1 MPMFLAIDQG
11 GTKTDVLLAD
21 DKGNIMGFGNDRD
34 WLPVQGERRHVRMI
48 RLRHAVDKAVTKAGL
63 SYSDIDFISA
73 GCIGAD
79 WEFEYEIGRSNIR
92 KTLGI
97 ENVEL
102 YNDCVGALRG
112 GTKIQ
117 GCDCA
122 VLCLGSGANCA
133 VFNRDGKMHTYH
145 YYLKGEHQGAHA
157 IGSFV
162 FQAVFDAKAGIGKQ
176 TMLTELLLN
185 ETGQLN
191 VDDLHME
198 ITTGRSENEQPR
210 YPVYKDYAPLLF
222 RAIDL
227 DDEVAMV
234 YLDWLC
240 KDLVNYIVIGVKELA
255 IGERELN
262 VVLSGGVPKSG
273 DIMSRCLLTHLQ
285 QALPNAQLIDAKFEP
300 VVGALL
306 LGYDN
311 LYIRGIPKKVSDTLE
326 INCAEHK
333 LYRKTG
339 GQVHCL

>member
-1 MPMFLAIDQG
+1 MITIPIFLAVDQG
-11 GTKTDVLLAD
+11 GTKTDVLIAD
-21 DKGNIMGFGNDRD
+21 DKGNIKGFGNDRD

-48 RLRHAVDKAVTKAGL
+48 RLRHAADKAIKEASL
-63 SYSDIDFISA
+63 SYGDIDFISA

-79 WEFEYEIGRSNIR
+79 WEFEYEIGRNNIR
-92 KTLGI
+92 KTFGI

-112 GTKIQ
+112 GTEIR

-133 VFNRDGKMHTYH
+133 VFNREGKMHTYH

-157 IGSFV
+157 IGSFI
-162 FQAVFDAKAGIGKQ
+162 FQAVFDAKAGLGKQ
-176 TMLTELLLN
+176 TVLTELLLN
-185 ETGQLN
+185 EAGQVN

-198 ITTGRSENEQPR
+198 ITTGLSGNEKPR

-227 DDEVAMV
+227 DDEVAIE

-240 KDLVNYIVIGVKELA
+240 RELVNYIVIGVKELS
-255 IGERELN
+255 IGERDLN
-262 VVLSGGVPKSG
+262 VVLSGGVPKSS
-273 DIMSRCLLTHLQ
+273 DSMRRCILYHLQ
-285 QALPNAQLIDAKFEP
+285 RALPNAQLIDAKYEP

-306 LGYDN
+306 LGYDK
-311 LYIRGIPKKVSDTLE
+311 LYTRGTPEKVLDTLE
-326 INCAEHK
+326 INCAERK
-333 LYRKTG
+333 LFRR
-339 GQVHCL
+339 QS